1 MSTAQS
7 VGEQFR
13 SDFAIDRDVVL
24 FNNAGVAPMCLSAEA
39 AVQKMS
45 QHLRRGWFDLDGAF
59 RQYEQAR
66 ASFSRLIGARPE
78 DVSLMQTCAA
88 AISQVALGLHLRP
101 GDEIVTTDQ
110 EYPSNAYPWHVAA
123 QRASALIRVVKSEP
137 DFSLPTESV
146 LAAIGPQTRVVA
158 VSWVQ
163 YQTGAVLDLAA
174 LSQACRRVGAWLVV
188 DAIQG
193 LGVLPF
199 DLLAMGVDAVC
210 GGSHKWLCGPLG
222 QGVLALAPGRATELQ
237 PLLHGA
243 MTYGT
248 PEEAVD
254 PRRSPRPDAK
264 RFEPGSPPL
273 LSAVAAGAS
282 IDRLLSFG
290 IDNLHQAALSIS
302 DRLITGLATRGAQLL
317 LPVKS
322 ALRSPIVTFVPRGD
336 VSVVAARLAAN
347 KVAFARRAGGIRLA
361 PHAFNQPSEVERFFA
376 IFDAA

>member
-13 SDFAIDRDVVL
+13 SGFAIEREVLL

-39 AVQKMS
+39 AIQRMS
-45 QHLRRGWFDLDGAF
+45 QHLRHGWFDLDNAF

-66 ASFSRLIGARPE
+66 VSFARLTGARTE

-110 EYPSNAYPWHVAA
+110 EYPSNAYPWYVAA
-123 QRASALIRVVKSEP
+123 QRSNALLRVVQSQP
-137 DFSLPTESV
+137 DLSLPTESV

-163 YQTGAVLDLAA
+163 FQTGAVLDLAA
-174 LSQACRRVGAWLVV
+174 LSQACRRYGAWLVV

-199 DLLAMGVDAVC
+199 DLLTMGVDAVC
-210 GGSHKWLCGPLG
+210 GGAHKWLCGPLG
-222 QGVLALAPGRATELQ
+222 QGVLALAPGRAAELQ

-254 PRRSPRPDAK
+254 PRKTPRPDAK

-273 LSAVAAGAS
+273 LSAVATGAA

-290 IDNLHQAALSIS
+290 IDQLHQAALAIS
-302 DRLITGLATRGAQLL
+302 DRLITGLATRGAKLL
-317 LPVKS
+317 LPVGS
-322 ALRSPIVTFVPRGD
+322 ALRSPIVTFVPRQD
-336 VSVVAARLAAN
+336 LASVAARLSAH

-361 PHAFNQPSEVERFFA
+361 PHAFNLPIEVERFFA
-376 IFDAA
+376 ILDAV

>member
-1 MSTAQS
+1 
-7 VGEQFR
+7 
-13 SDFAIDRDVVL
+13 
-24 FNNAGVAPMCLSAEA
+24 
-39 AVQKMS
+39 
-45 QHLRRGWFDLDGAF
+45 
-59 RQYEQAR
+59 
-66 ASFSRLIGARPE
+66 
-78 DVSLMQTCAA
+78 
-88 AISQVALGLHLRP
+88 
-101 GDEIVTTDQ
+101 
-110 EYPSNAYPWHVAA
+110 
-123 QRASALIRVVKSEP
+123 
-137 DFSLPTESV
+137 
-146 LAAIGPQTRVVA
+146 
-158 VSWVQ
+158 
-163 YQTGAVLDLAA
+163 
-174 LSQACRRVGAWLVV
+174 
-188 DAIQG
+188 
-193 LGVLPF
+193 
-199 DLLAMGVDAVC
+199 
-210 GGSHKWLCGPLG
+210 
-222 QGVLALAPGRATELQ
+222 
-237 PLLHGA
+237 

-336 VSVVAARLAAN
+336 VSVVAARLAAT